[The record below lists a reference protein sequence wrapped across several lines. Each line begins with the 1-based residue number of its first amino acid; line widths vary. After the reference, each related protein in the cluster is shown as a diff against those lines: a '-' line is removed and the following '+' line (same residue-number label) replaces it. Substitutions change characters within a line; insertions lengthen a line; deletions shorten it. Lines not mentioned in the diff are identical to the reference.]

1 MTVRQTLLAILAIE
15 PCYGHQLKAEFTRRT
30 GGVWPINVG
39 QIYTTLERLER
50 DGLVHK
56 GTPDAEGRAYFS
68 ILPAGRDAVADW
80 LSTPLVR
87 ATSARTEMVM
97 KLAVT
102 ATLPDVDVLEVIRT
116 QRAASLTALQD
127 ATATRDLV
135 GLPATT
141 PEDLAYLLIADSAI
155 EQADAELRWLDLAQ
169 TRLTDAISAGLMTAL
184 PVSSAT
190 PKRGRP
196 ASTPAS
202 DTTA

>member
-1 MTVRQTLLAILAIE
+1 MTVRQTLLAILSIE

-50 DGLVHK
+50 DGLVQK
-56 GTPDAEGRAYFS
+56 GVPDAEGRAYFS
-68 ILPAGRDAVADW
+68 ILPAGRAAVTEW
-80 LSTPLVR
+80 LNAPLAR
-87 ATSARTEMVM
+87 TQSARTELVM

-102 ATLPDVDVLEVIRT
+102 ATLPEMDVLEVIRT
-116 QRAASLTALQD
+116 QRSASLTALQD
-127 ATATRDLV
+127 ATRTRELV
-135 GLPATT
+135 QRPTT

-155 EQADAELRWLDLAQ
+155 EQADAELRWLDLARA
-169 TRLTDAISAGLMTAL
+169 RLTDAIAGGLLTAL

-196 ASTPAS
+196 ANTPEVETQA
-202 DTTA
+202 